1 MVTPLATAVLA
12 TGATLAAVAA
22 FAGLLVDQQR
32 RWCRSDAALESH
44 FLPDGTPSMTVTA
57 FGDRTAPS
65 PCCAEFLGL
74 AGADSA
80 RTEAGKAAT

>member
-1 MVTPLATAVLA
+1 
-12 TGATLAAVAA
+12 
-22 FAGLLVDQQR
+22 
-32 RWCRSDAALESH
+32 
-44 FLPDGTPSMTVTA
+44 MTVTA